1 MVLRRL
7 ALSAIALAAASSGA
21 GAAHAAAGIGL
32 VPTALIA
39 SPQLAQPGC
48 DGAPRPALG
57 QIVTPSPRPMMSKA
71 SAILGGQVS
80 QLELIARQQQGLAA
94 PELARADT
102 AGLPGAGI
110 APGAGA
116 PACNRFTMP
125 LGGAAQTPFGLRH
138 SPLGSDDYLAS
149 KRVAVKRT
157 VFDRDWNRVRAEALP
172 KRLGASLTGAVSG
185 ASGKARLAA
194 VNAWANGHI
203 RYVEDRELYGK
214 ADYWAGART
223 TLKRGAG
230 DCEDLAILKLQLLA
244 AMGVKRDD
252 MFLVV
257 ARDLARNSDHAVL
270 VVRQG
275 GKHWLLDNATSELL
289 DASSAL
295 EYRPI
300 MSFSGGAKW
309 IHGY

>member
-1 MVLRRL
+1 MVFRRL
-7 ALSAIALAAASSGA
+7 ALSAFVLSAAQLGAAASA
-21 GAAHAAAGIGL
+21 QAAAGIGL

-39 SPQLAQPGC
+39 SQLLAQPGC
-48 DGAPRPALG
+48 DGTPRPALG
-57 QIVTPSPRPMMSKA
+57 QIAAAPTAAMSKA
-71 SAILGGQVS
+71 SAILGGQLS

-94 PELARADT
+94 PELV
-102 AGLPGAGI
+102 GAGI
-110 APGAGA
+110 APASPA
-116 PACNRFTMP
+116 PECNRFAMP
-125 LGGAAQTPFGLRH
+125 LGGAAKPTPFGLRH
-138 SPLGSDDYLAS
+138 SPLGADDYLAS

-172 KRLGASLTGAVSG
+172 KRLSASLTGAVSG
-185 ASGKARLAA
+185 ASGEARLAA
-194 VNAWANGHI
+194 VNAWANSHI
-203 RYVEDRELYGK
+203 RYVEDRELYGQS
-214 ADYWAGART
+214 DYWAGART

-275 GKHWLLDNATSELL
+275 GRHWLLDNATPELL

-300 MSFSGGAKW
+300 MSFSGGDKW

>member
-1 MVLRRL
+1 MANRRL
-7 ALSAIALAAASSGA
+7 ALSVFALAAAQLGA
-21 GAAHAAAGIGL
+21 AMPAHAAAGIGL

-39 SPQLAQPGC
+39 SPLLAQPGC
-48 DGAPRPALG
+48 EGAPRPALG
-57 QIVTPSPRPMMSKA
+57 QIAAPAPAPMSKA

-80 QLELIARQQQGLAA
+80 RLELIARQQQGLAA
-94 PELARADT
+94 PELARADSM
-102 AGLPGAGI
+102 GLPGAGL
-110 APGAGA
+110 APGAAA
-116 PACNRFTMP
+116 PGCNRFTMP
-125 LGGAAQTPFGLRH
+125 LGGGVQTPFGLRH
-138 SPLGSDDYLAS
+138 SPLGAEDYLAS
-149 KRVAVKRT
+149 KRIAVRRT
-157 VFDRDWNRVRAEALP
+157 VFDKDWNRVRAEALP
-172 KRLGASLTGAVSG
+172 RKFGASLTGAVAG
-185 ASGKARLAA
+185 ASGEARLAA

-223 TLKRGAG
+223 TLRRGAG